1 MSRGGGSKANKE
13 PGSTWAPE
21 GGCVW
26 PQAFCCSP
34 LGSTISCLPLLA
46 AMIAQSRRALLAV
59 SPIDKGKA
67 HSSHLLGEGRI
78 IKNVEGCWI
87 RQAAPRFISCSHEL
101 LSRAFFFLSRRLE
114 KFFGRLSLLSPVQQ
128 CRVKASGWLL
138 HRHGH
143 LACCYGTRGVGQCRS
158 ADSVSHR
165 VMSPLVFIC
174 NNRSLKLLFSGN
186 LCSFCAS

>member
-67 HSSHLLGEGRI
+67 HSSHLVGEGRL

-87 RQAAPRFISCSHEL
+87 RQAAPHFISCSHEL
-101 LSRAFFFLSRRLE
+101 LSRAFFFFFE
-114 KFFGRLSLLSPVQQ
+114 QAVGGIFWQVKFVVP
-128 CRVKASGWLL
+128 
-138 HRHGH
+138 
-143 LACCYGTRGVGQCRS
+143 
-158 ADSVSHR
+158 
-165 VMSPLVFIC
+165 
-174 NNRSLKLLFSGN
+174 
-186 LCSFCAS
+186 CASVQSQGFWLASASPRTPRVLLWHKRSWAVQKC